1 MKLVFQIVTKY
12 FVSSLNVNIM
22 DKKGFF
28 VALAKVVVKYILPL
42 LIGWFEGDS
51 HLVEDSISSLF

>member
-1 MKLVFQIVTKY
+1 
-12 FVSSLNVNIM
+12 M